1 MPRGAEDICDKGT
14 LLISGQKTHETH
26 SGQGPVIPA
35 GSCLRRAVGRAQ
47 PLWHQLGWVS
57 DVLRVTGE
65 VQSTVPFTEAGLVL
79 QQD

>member
-1 MPRGAEDICDKGT
+1 MSRGAEDLCDKGT

-26 SGQGPVIPA
+26 GGQCPVIPA
-35 GSCLRRAVGRAQ
+35 GSCLRRVVGRAQ

-57 DVLRVTGE
+57 DILQVAGE
-65 VQSTVPFTEAGLVL
+65 VQSTVPFPEAGLGL